1 MRFYMMVTMIAGVLL
16 ILNMAGIIT
25 PVGSMISSMGLID
38 SQGNLTYENVK
49 SSNVTGDF
57 NNPASSPKSSLA
69 FVFGGLLVAAIV
81 IGVFG
86 RSPDIRYIT
95 VVLVAFFTSMMMS
108 DLIWLFIFV
117 QGKGVGWVTGIL
129 SLLIGSM
136 LVGLVITAIQFWQGT
151 D

>member
-1 MRFYMMVTMIAGVLL
+1 MRFYVMVTIIAGVLL
-16 ILNMAGIIT
+16 LLNMAGIIT
-25 PVGSMISSMGLID
+25 PTGSIIQSMGLID
-38 SQGNLTYENVK
+38 SQGNNTFQNVK
-49 SSNVTGDF
+49 SSDVVGDF
-57 NNPASSPKSSLA
+57 DNASSSPRSSLA
-69 FVFGGLLVAAIV
+69 FVLGGLLVAAIV
-81 IGVFG
+81 LGVFG

-95 VVLVAFFTSMMMS
+95 ALFVALFTGMMMS

-117 QGKGVGWVTGIL
+117 QGKGVGWVTSIL